1 MFSYMFSYAF
11 YAVLFRER
19 LFIFVCML
27 FFGRSKGKGANGK
40 SVFIVRSAEQIIGR
54 NGEIRCDR
62 EQIFGRGKSV
72 VFSPFVKIRA
82 REGHALRDRA
92 VRYLPFFAQFF
103 QPRGKRRGRR
113 GRDKFIFL
121 RTSQKVGEGKFQ
133 RIGDFD
139 QRPRGRNDPEQRG
152 AGDHGQADARAFG
165 KCPVGKTVVVL
176 HDRKDALSERGR
188 DPVFRICWHSRHVSA
203 NRSVSISVVCS
214 AEQIIGRNG
223 EEVGKL

>member
-1 MFSYMFSYAF
+1 MLSFFANGFSYLSVCCFL
-11 YAVLFRER
+11 VGQRER
-19 LFIFVCML
+19 AL
-27 FFGRSKGKGANGK
+27 NGK
-40 SVFIVRSAEQIIGR
+40 SVFIVRSAEQIVGR
-54 NGEIRCDR
+54 NGKKGCDR

-92 VRYLPFFAQFF
+92 VRYLPFFVQFF

-133 RIGDFD
+133 RIRDFD

-188 DPVFRICWHSRHVSA
+188 DPVFRVCWHSRHTSTKLPEFRQ
-203 NRSVSISVVCS
+203 N
-214 AEQIIGRNG
+214 QTG
-223 EEVGKL
+223 EKDLFLSSDMV